1 MTSSTETQ
9 DEQHPRR
16 DKASRGQISK
26 GSSSSIF
33 PDQEMGDGGLMTPP
47 IVSEQ
52 PPPIRCPAPFETEDL
67 ALDRTMVPSSF
78 EERTEYYDHRTC
90 CMYHRIL
97 NYRIRRDTGTTRT
110 TKHSSTSSPR
120 RNNDL
125 QIEENQDM
133 RQRSMLA
140 AAIDQDTCL
149 QCMEEIFDLEM

>member
-52 PPPIRCPAPFETEDL
+52 PPIRCPAPFETENL
-67 ALDRTMVPSSF
+67 AFDRTLSSSF
-78 EERTEYYDHRTC
+78 EERTEYYDQKTC

-97 NYRIRRDTGTTRT
+97 NYRIRRDTSTTRT

-120 RNNDL
+120 RNKDL
-125 QIEENQDM
+125 QIEENHDM
-133 RQRSMLA
+133 RQKSMLST
-140 AAIDQDTCL
+140 AIDQDTC
-149 QCMEEIFDLEM
+149 MEEMFDLEM